1 MPDFLMKRRLARMID
16 RTAKQFDD
24 VTVPEK
30 GWVFSVRKALG
41 MSAEQVA
48 RRKGVS
54 RNAVYQ
60 AERSELE
67 GGVSLKQM
75 ENLAAAMGGRFV
87 YAIVP
92 NGRIEDIKYRQAMKK
107 AGELSLQEP
116 GFTTLSKDD
125 RQDWLEDKAAEL
137 LHDFPPS
144 FWEDPIAPEAPP
156 TKPPQ

>member
-1 MPDFLMKRRLARMID
+1 MPDFLMRRRLARMID
-16 RTAKQFDD
+16 RTAKQLDD
-24 VTVPEK
+24 VPMPEK
-30 GWVFSVRKALG
+30 GWVFSVRQALG

-60 AERSELE
+60 AERSEID

-92 NGRIEDIKYRQAMKK
+92 DGRVEDIKYRQAKKK
-107 AGELSLQEP
+107 AGELSQHEP
-116 GFTTLSKDD
+116 DFSGWSIDD

-144 FWEDPIAPEAPP
+144 FWEDETEPKARPE
-156 TKPPQ
+156 